1 MVQSELD
8 DIPGIGEVKTKALLQ
23 KFKSVENIKKASVE
37 ELMQVKG
44 INENLANQLKLM

>member
-1 MVQSELD
+1 MLQSELD
-8 DIPGIGEVKTKALLQ
+8 DIPGIGEAKKKALLQ

-44 INENLANQLKLM
+44 INENLAEKLKGM